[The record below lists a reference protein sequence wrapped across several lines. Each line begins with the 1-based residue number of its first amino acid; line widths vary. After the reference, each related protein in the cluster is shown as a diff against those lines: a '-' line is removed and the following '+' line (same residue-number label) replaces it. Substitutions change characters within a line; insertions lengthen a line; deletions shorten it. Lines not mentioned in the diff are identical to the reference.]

1 MRPSPLAGL
10 RGALVG
16 LHTPL
21 LLLATLRVLA
31 RFVGWAT
38 GFHKRVPRF
47 ARRVGTAAHFS
58 CVASATVA
66 LGAATMADEW
76 KLLSEF
82 EVCAPSTSQR
92 ATGLVAMGLLFLYAG
107 SSGFFVV
114 CSTVLGLRLVANG
127 NTATAFIAANVAL
140 GEDATAMPGVL
151 PVLIAGTFYAYVVN
165 VLQERQRMCAERD
178 AGLLAA
184 TAWLAG
190 TTFMVRAL
198 WTWWRRGRA

>member
-1 MRPSPLAGL
+1 M
-10 RGALVG
+10 
-16 LHTPL
+16 
-21 LLLATLRVLA
+21 LA
-31 RFVGWAT
+31 RFAGWAT

-66 LGAATMADEW
+66 LGAATIADES

-114 CSTVLGLRLVANG
+114 CSTILGLQLLASG
-127 NTATAFIAANVAL
+127 NSSTAFLAANVAL
-140 GEDATAMPGVL
+140 GEDASAMPGVL
-151 PVLIAGTFYAYVVN
+151 PVLIAGIFYAYLVG
-165 VLQERQRMCAERD
+165 VLQERQKMCADRD
-178 AGLLAA
+178 AGLLASV
-184 TAWLAG
+184 AWLAG
-190 TTFMVRAL
+190 TTHMVRAL
-198 WTWWRRGRA
+198 WTWWRRGAA